1 MNDLVQ
7 LWLPILVAAVSVFV
21 ASSLIHMVFK
31 WHNSDYQKLGNED
44 AVLAAI
50 RAANARPG
58 LYVLPHCSDMKD
70 MQSEDMQRKFREG
83 PVGFMTLKRPG
94 PPAMGRALMQWFVFN
109 LVIAVVVGAI
119 ALRLYGLHGDAH
131 RAACTAAAISFLAYS
146 GSSVQAG
153 IWMGKPWIS
162 VAKDLLDGAIYA
174 VASGAAFF
182 FLWP

>member
-1 MNDLVQ
+1 MISLDQ
-7 LWLPILVAAVSVFV
+7 LWIPIVLSAVLVFA

-31 WHNSDYQKLGNED
+31 WHNSDYTKLGNED

-50 RAANARPG
+50 RAGNAQPG

-70 MQSEDMQRKFREG
+70 LQSEDMQRKFREG

-94 PPAMGRALMQWFVFN
+94 PPSMGRALLQWFVFN
-109 LVIAVVVGAI
+109 LVVAAIVGAI

-131 RAACTAAAISFLAYS
+131 RAACAAAVISFLTYA
-146 GSSVQAG
+146 GSSLQAG

-174 VASGAAFF
+174 GASWAAFF